1 MTRTDFMAEL
11 RHLLRALPQAE
22 IDEALSYYAAYLD
35 DAEDENLAIA
45 ELGSPKEV
53 AGLIIAE
60 LASSPDPE
68 KARSSGGIRNTRI
81 ILLTAFASP
90 VLIPVAIAALVCV
103 IALLV
108 VLLALFAVSGAL
120 LLLGAA
126 SLLLSIAVIAQDFAF
141 GLSVAGMGLVALGL
155 GWLML
160 RGMTWLW
167 RVSFNWFTRQIGRF
181 ILRKREKA

>member
-1 MTRTDFMAEL
+1 MVKL
-11 RHLLRALPQAE
+11 RRLLKALPQAE
-22 IDEALSYYAAYLD
+22 IDEALSYYAEYLD
-35 DAEDENLAIA
+35 DAEDENVAIA

-81 ILLTAFASP
+81 ILLAAFASP
-90 VLIPVAIAALVCV
+90 VLVPVAIAVVVCV
-103 IALLV
+103 LALLV

-120 LLLGAA
+120 ILLGAA
-126 SLLLSIAVIAQDFAF
+126 FLLLSLAVLAQDFAV
-141 GLSVAGMGLVALGL
+141 GLAVAGSGLVALGL

-167 RVSFNWFTRQIGRF
+167 RMSFNQVTRLIGRLV
-181 ILRKREKA
+181 LRKREKAREARQ